1 MVDTQVI
8 EFGERSRTLLSSL
21 GLVAP
26 SHPSTELS
34 FPDDLSR
41 LSDTEIGH
49 HLSYW
54 CNMCAYAHQ
63 KVSVLEGALVL
74 ARAEYE
80 QEYDLRLYSKQGSSV
95 SERKIAVGA
104 SKKIREMKTR
114 LAVIEADLKILKA
127 ILLGYDLKNSAV
139 SREITRRN
147 NERNLRDG

>member
-1 MVDTQVI
+1 MVDEQVVA
-8 EFGERSRTLLSSL
+8 FGERSRNLLQAL

-26 SHPSTELS
+26 NNPNKELI

-41 LSDTEIGH
+41 LGDAELGH

-63 KVSVLEGALVL
+63 KVSVLEGALVI

-80 QEYDLRLYSKQGSSV
+80 QEYDLRVYSKQGSSV
-95 SERKIAVGA
+95 SERKVAVGA

-114 LAVIEADLKILKA
+114 LALIEADLKILKA

-147 NERNLRDG
+147 HERNLRDS